1 MIRTLLVG
9 LIFFTALSCSTRM
22 LEPPERLI
30 AKEKFVD
37 ILYELTIYNG
47 VKNNTTP
54 AFTSSDLQIMPYLY
68 SKYDF
73 DSVQFFES
81 NLYYASSGDLYV
93 AMFDT
98 IRARI
103 ERTEK
108 LLDSLG
114 EVARAAARPPSQDQE
129 VD

>member
-1 MIRTLLVG
+1 MIRNLLFG
-9 LIFFTALSCSTRM
+9 LLFLSSLACSTRM
-22 LEPPERLI
+22 VEPPERLI

-37 ILYELTIYNG
+37 ILYELAIYNG

-54 AFTSSDLQIMPYLY
+54 AFTTSDLQIMPYLY

-81 NLYYASSGDLYV
+81 NFYYASRGDLYV
-93 AMFDT
+93 AMYDT
-98 IRARI
+98 VRARI

-108 LLDSLG
+108 LLDSLR
-114 EVARAAARPPSQDQE
+114 EVSLSAARAAQQAED
-129 VD
+129 

>member
-1 MIRTLLVG
+1 
-9 LIFFTALSCSTRM
+9 M

-30 AKEKFVD
+30 TKEKFVD

-47 VKNNTTP
+47 VKNNTAP

-81 NLYYASSGDLYV
+81 NLYYASSGDQYV

-108 LLDSLG
+108 LLDSLR
-114 EVARAAARPPSQDQE
+114 EAARAASRPTQDQK